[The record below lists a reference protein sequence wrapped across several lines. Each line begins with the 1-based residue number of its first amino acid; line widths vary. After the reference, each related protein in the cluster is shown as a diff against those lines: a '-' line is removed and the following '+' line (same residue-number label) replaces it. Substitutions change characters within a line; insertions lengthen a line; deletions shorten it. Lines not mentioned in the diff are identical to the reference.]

1 MIVEKDE
8 EVELEL
14 VQTIEN
20 MTPVEKDDEAE
31 SNLAWF
37 LLAVMTM
44 LVLGM
49 VATICCLIIY
59 IKN

>member
-1 MIVEKDE
+1 M
-8 EVELEL
+8 
-14 VQTIEN
+14 QTIEN
-20 MTPVEKDDEAE
+20 ITPVEKEDEAE